1 VGKLGVAIHI
11 EKGFGAD
18 PYIIRA
24 WVALSA
30 LLVAVPSFEEVAGLS
45 FDQGFRVSKHMV
57 RQEEAADTSLVVFA
71 DHSIEPEC

>member
-1 VGKLGVAIHI
+1 VGKPGVAIHI
-11 EKGFGAD
+11 EKGFVAS

-30 LLVAVPSFEEVAGLS
+30 LLVAVLSFEEVAGAS

-57 RQEEAADTSLVVFA
+57 EQEEATDTS
-71 DHSIEPEC
+71 

>member
-24 WVALSA
+24 
-30 LLVAVPSFEEVAGLS
+30 
-45 FDQGFRVSKHMV
+45 
-57 RQEEAADTSLVVFA
+57 
-71 DHSIEPEC
+71 